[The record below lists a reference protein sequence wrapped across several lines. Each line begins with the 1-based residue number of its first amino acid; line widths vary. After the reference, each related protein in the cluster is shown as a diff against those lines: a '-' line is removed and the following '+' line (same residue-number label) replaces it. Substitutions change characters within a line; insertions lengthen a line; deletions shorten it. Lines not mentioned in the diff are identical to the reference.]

1 MTNKRG
7 TVILGIGF
15 LSLLAGCV
23 CGPARWAE
31 LVETQVTCGMSPQ
44 EIEILSG
51 RKLTLLDVPTHRGTH
66 MIGGEGED
74 TEVWLVFKEDKLQ
87 AVQLGWMYRLKRM
100 AYSQKAELCPGPS
113 AVSSQTKSLAFN
125 PAC

>member
-1 MTNKRG
+1 MTSNRE

-44 EIEILSG
+44 EVEILSG
-51 RKLTLLDVPTHRGTH
+51 RKLTVLDVPTHRGTH

-74 TEVWLVFKEDKLQ
+74 AEVWLAFKEDRLK

-100 AYSQKAELCPGPS
+100 AYSQKSELCTGSS
-113 AVSSQTKSLAFN
+113 AVLS
-125 PAC
+125 